1 MTVSP
6 FPVHLSRSSKTT
18 TFTELLPKLEAV
30 VTSKFRAGGVRSG
43 SAPLRR
49 PRASPVNRVGE
60 GRLSQERVDS
70 DSESDPGVSSDSP
83 SPRAEQEDDENLL
96 KVDIPTELPAESASH
111 ENMIDPA
118 LLALDA
124 HDTIHQSID
133 GLDATDLGL
142 TDEAAAHAYLADTAL
157 ASDHAD
163 VERDAHSQD
172 KKRRREDDD
181 ESGEKKKSK
190 KEKGK
195 RKAEDSTDTT
205 SSVASSSH
213 ASGHDFDM
221 DNTDMD
227 NALQF
232 GSPSAIILPDAA
244 KDSPFE
250 PEARVETAE
259 EKKKRKEEKRKRKEE
274 RRARKEA
281 KRLSQAQL
289 EESTDM
295 LASSTVP
302 DNFEF

>member
-1 MTVSP
+1 M
-6 FPVHLSRSSKTT
+6 
-18 TFTELLPKLEAV
+18 
-30 VTSKFRAGGVRSG
+30 TSKFRAGGTRSG

-49 PRASPVNRVGE
+49 PRASPVNRAGE

-70 DSESDPGVSSDSP
+70 DSESDPGASSDSA
-83 SPRAEQEDDENLL
+83 SPRAEQEDDEDLL
-96 KVDIPTELPAESASH
+96 KVDMPTETPAESASH

-133 GLDATDLGL
+133 GLDASDLGL

-157 ASDHAD
+157 TLDHAD

-181 ESGEKKKSK
+181 GSGEKKRSK

-195 RKAEDSTDTT
+195 RKAEDSTDAT
-205 SSVASSSH
+205 SVDSSSH
-213 ASGHDFDM
+213 TSGHEFDM

-227 NALQF
+227 SALQF
-232 GSPSAIILPDAA
+232 GSPSAITLSDAA
-244 KDSPFE
+244 KDPPFQ
-250 PEARVETAE
+250 PEARSETAE

-281 KRLSQAQL
+281 KRLSHAQS
-289 EESTDM
+289 EGSTDM

-302 DNFEF
+302 DNFDF